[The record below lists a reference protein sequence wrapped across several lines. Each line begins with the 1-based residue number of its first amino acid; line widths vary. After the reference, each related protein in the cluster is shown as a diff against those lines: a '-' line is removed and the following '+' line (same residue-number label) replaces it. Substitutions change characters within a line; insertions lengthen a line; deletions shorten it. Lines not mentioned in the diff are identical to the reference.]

1 MAILGLIIISLAW
14 FYQWFSAKKQI
25 QPIFVGVYSLGV
37 VFLIIDGFLSGAMT
51 IGIFNVFT
59 LVPAVLLFLKLRA
72 K

>member
-1 MAILGLIIISLAW
+1 MAILGLLIISLAW
-14 FYQWFSAKKQI
+14 FYQLFFPKKQI

-51 IGIFNVFT
+51 IAIFNILT
-59 LVPAVLLFLKLRA
+59 LAPAVLLFLKLRA